1 MPLAI
6 LTAAVL
12 PSLSRHSLLV
22 SSIGAADG
30 SRRGE
35 VQDNALHIC
44 ESQSQSNYW
53 PTDRIQCHLFAEW
66 FQLAALADYNVLW
79 MPLGPVARAQ
89 FDAAAAWEER
99 GKLLG
104 LLYGFPNLLFGRRLA
119 LAASPPPLPP
129 SLFSRRL
136 ARSSPSLP
144 SCLVSEA
151 VYSLRQAGST

>member
-6 LTAAVL
+6 LTGAVL

-99 GKLLG
+99 GRDPKLVRGWLIQNLKG
-104 LLYGFPNLLFGRRLA
+104 IHPATISKVVRALEAEFPYSGR
-119 LAASPPPLPP
+119 
-129 SLFSRRL
+129 
-136 ARSSPSLP
+136 
-144 SCLVSEA
+144 V
-151 VYSLRQAGST
+151 